1 MKKEL
6 AEGLVIESLPNA
18 NFKVKL
24 DDDREVIAYLSGRML
39 INYIKVVVGDRVVVE
54 ISSYDKN
61 KGRIIKRL

>member
-6 AEGLVIESLPNA
+6 VEGLVIESLPDA

-24 DDDREVIAYLSGRML
+24 DDGREVIAYLSGRML

>member
-6 AEGLVIESLPNA
+6 VEGLVIESLPDA

-24 DDDREVIAYLSGRML
+24 DDGREVIAYLSGRML
-39 INYIKVVVGDRVVVE
+39 INYIKVVVGDRVLVE

>member
-6 AEGLVIESLPNA
+6 AEGLVIESLPDA

-24 DDDREVIAYLSGRML
+24 DDGREIIAYLSGRML
-39 INYIKVVVGDRVVVE
+39 INYIKVVVGDRVLVE

>member
-6 AEGLVIESLPNA
+6 VEGLVIESLPDA

-24 DDDREVIAYLSGRML
+24 DDGREIIAYLSGRML

>member
-24 DDDREVIAYLSGRML
+24 DDGREVIAYLSGRML

>member
-6 AEGLVIESLPNA
+6 VEGLVIESLPDA

-24 DDDREVIAYLSGRML
+24 DDGREIIAYLSGRML
-39 INYIKVVVGDRVVVE
+39 INYIKVVVGDRVLVE

>member
-6 AEGLVIESLPNA
+6 AEGLVIESLPDA

-24 DDDREVIAYLSGRML
+24 DDGREVIAYLSGRML